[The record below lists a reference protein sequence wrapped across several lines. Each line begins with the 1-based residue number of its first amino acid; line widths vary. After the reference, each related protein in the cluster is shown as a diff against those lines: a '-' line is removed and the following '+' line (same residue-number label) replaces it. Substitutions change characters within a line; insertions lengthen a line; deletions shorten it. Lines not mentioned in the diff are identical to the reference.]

1 MGVPPSLLN
10 TLRVVNA
17 NYFLTNKVKLYR
29 VETFTDEYGGTYTG
43 DILVGEFSARFV
55 HKTFKENPIGGG
67 LQARDEYS
75 FVFSFLS
82 PVEFQDK
89 ITIVGD
95 NHPNRYFLVTS
106 VDDTTSEGM
115 FNTAKCTESYN

>member
-10 TLRVVNA
+10 TLRLVNA
-17 NYFLTNKVKLYR
+17 NYFLTNR
-29 VETFTDEYGGTYTG
+29 VNLFRQETFTDLYGGTYSEEV
-43 DILVGEFSARFV
+43 LVGEFSSRFV
-55 HKTFKENPIGGG
+55 HKTFKENLIGGG
-67 LQARDEYS
+67 IQARDEYE
-75 FVFSFLS
+75 FVFAFNA

-89 ITIVGD
+89 IRIVGD

-106 VDDTTSEGM
+106 VDDTTSEGI

>member
-10 TLRVVNA
+10 TLRLVNA
-17 NYFLTNKVKLYR
+17 NYFLTNKVNLFR
-29 VETFTDEYGGTYTG
+29 QETFTDEYGGTYSEEV
-43 DILVGEFSARFV
+43 LVGEFSSRFV
-55 HKTFKENPIGGG
+55 HKTFKENLIGGG
-67 LQARDEYS
+67 IQARDEYE
-75 FVFSFLS
+75 FVFAYNA

-89 ITIVGD
+89 IRIVGD

-106 VDDTTSEGM
+106 VDDTTSEGI

>member
-10 TLRVVNA
+10 TLRLVNA
-17 NYFLTNKVKLYR
+17 NYFLTNKVILYR
-29 VETFTDEYGGTYTG
+29 QETFTDEYGGTYSEE
-43 DILVGEFSARFV
+43 ILVGTFPARFV
-55 HKTFKENPIGGG
+55 HQTFKENLIGGG
-67 LQARDEYS
+67 IQARDEYH
-75 FVFSFLS
+75 FVFAYDS

-89 ITIVGD
+89 IKIIGD

>member
-10 TLRVVNA
+10 TLRLVNA
-17 NYFLTNKVKLYR
+17 NYFLTNR
-29 VETFTDEYGGTYTG
+29 VNLFRQETFTDLYGGTYSEEV
-43 DILVGEFSARFV
+43 LVGEFPARFV
-55 HKTFKENPIGGG
+55 HKTFKENLIGGG
-67 LQARDEYS
+67 IQARDEYE
-75 FVFSFLS
+75 FVFAFNA

-89 ITIVGD
+89 IRIVGD

>member
-1 MGVPPSLLN
+1 MGVPLTLLN

-29 VETFTDEYGGTYTG
+29 IETFTDEYGGTYTENV
-43 DILVGEFSARFV
+43 LVGEFPARFV
-55 HKTFKENPIGGG
+55 HEKYREQGIGGG
-67 LQARDEYS
+67 IQARDEYE
-75 FVFSFLS
+75 FVFAFDA
-82 PVEFQDK
+82 PVEFQDR

-115 FNTAKCTESYN
+115 FNTAKCIENYN

>member
-17 NYFLTNKVKLYR
+17 NYFLTNKVQLYR
-29 VETFTDEYGGTYTG
+29 QETFTDIYGGTYSES
-43 DILVGEFSARFV
+43 ILVGVFNARFV
-55 HKTFKENPIGGG
+55 HKTFKEQLIGGG
-67 LQARDEYS
+67 IQARDEYE
-75 FVFSFLS
+75 FVFAFDA
-82 PVEFQDK
+82 PVEFQDR

>member
-10 TLRVVNA
+10 TLRLVNA
-17 NYFLTNKVKLYR
+17 NYFLTNKVQLYR
-29 VETFTDEYGGTYTG
+29 QETFTDIYGGTSSES
-43 DILVGEFSARFV
+43 ILVGVFPARFV
-55 HKTFKENPIGGG
+55 HKTNKEQLIGGG
-67 LQARDEYS
+67 IQARDEYE
-75 FVFSFLS
+75 FVFAFDT
-82 PVEFQDK
+82 PVEFQDR

-95 NHPNRYFLVTS
+95 NHSNRYFLVTS

>member
-10 TLRVVNA
+10 ILRVVNA
-17 NYFLTNKVKLYR
+17 NYFLTNKVILFR
-29 VETFTDEYGGTYTG
+29 QETFTDDFGGTYSE
-43 DILVGEFSARFV
+43 DVLVGEFSARFV
-55 HKTFKENPIGGG
+55 HETFKENLIGGNI
-67 LQARDEYS
+67 QARDEYH
-75 FVFSFLS
+75 FVFAYNA

-89 ITIVGD
+89 IRIVGD

>member
-10 TLRVVNA
+10 ILRVVNA
-17 NYFLTNKVKLYR
+17 NYFLTNR
-29 VETFTDEYGGTYTG
+29 VNLFRQETFTDLYGGTYSEEV
-43 DILVGEFSARFV
+43 LVGEFSSRFV
-55 HKTFKENPIGGG
+55 HKTFKENLIGGG
-67 LQARDEYS
+67 IQARDEYE
-75 FVFSFLS
+75 FVFAFNA

-89 ITIVGD
+89 IRIVGD

-106 VDDTTSEGM
+106 VDDTTSEGI

>member
-10 TLRVVNA
+10 TLRLVNA
-17 NYFLTNKVKLYR
+17 NYFLTNKVQLYR
-29 VETFTDEYGGTYTG
+29 QETFTDIYGGTSSES
-43 DILVGEFSARFV
+43 ILVGVFPARFV
-55 HKTFKENPIGGG
+55 HKTNKEQLIGGG
-67 LQARDEYS
+67 IQARDEYE
-75 FVFSFLS
+75 FVFAFDA
-82 PVEFQDK
+82 PVEFQDR

-95 NHPNRYFLVTS
+95 NHSNRYFLVTS

>member
-10 TLRVVNA
+10 ILRVVNA
-17 NYFLTNKVKLYR
+17 NYFLTNKVQLYR
-29 VETFTDEYGGTYTG
+29 QETFTDIYGGTSSES
-43 DILVGEFSARFV
+43 ILVGTFPARFV
-55 HKTFKENPIGGG
+55 HETNKEQLIGGG
-67 LQARDEYS
+67 IQARDEYE
-75 FVFSFLS
+75 FVFAFDT
-82 PVEFQDK
+82 PVEFQDR

-95 NHPNRYFLVTS
+95 NHSNRYFLVTS

>member
-10 TLRVVNA
+10 TLRLVNA
-17 NYFLTNKVKLYR
+17 NYFLTNKVQLYR
-29 VETFTDEYGGTYTG
+29 QETFTDIYGGTSSES
-43 DILVGEFSARFV
+43 ILIGTFSARFV
-55 HKTFKENPIGGG
+55 HKTNKEQLIGGG
-67 LQARDEYS
+67 IQARDEYE
-75 FVFSFLS
+75 FVFNFNT
-82 PVEFQDK
+82 PVEFQDR